1 MLMVLIGCSGS
12 GKTALTER
20 LKEKHG
26 YTTVRT
32 CTTRDRR
39 EGESPEAYDFLSRD
53 EFMELVQRN
62 ELAEW
67 DIYGENMYGS
77 RKSSLEGE
85 EKMILILTPEG
96 AEAVK
101 KEFPDTFV
109 VHVQADMKT
118 AVLRAISREH
128 ELTPGI
134 LDKID
139 KRAMTDY
146 YLYDHPVCDYTTDNR
161 YGRDL
166 DRVAQDVAIAHEAYG
181 MNALLRSMS
190 DDLRSSRE
198 ELQAYDRE
206 KKAQSGARR

>member
-1 MLMVLIGCSGS
+1 MVLIGRSGS
-12 GKTALTER
+12 GKTALATK

-39 EGESPEAYDFLSRD
+39 EGESSDAYEFMSRD

-77 RKSSLEGE
+77 RKSSLVGDN
-85 EKMILILTPEG
+85 KMILILTPEG

-101 KEFPDTFV
+101 KEFPYTFV

-128 ELTPGI
+128 EITPGI
-134 LDKID
+134 LDRID

-146 YLYDHPVCDYTTDNR
+146 YLYSHPACDYTADNR

-166 DRVAQDVAIAHEAYG
+166 DRLAQDVAVAHEAYG
-181 MNALLRSMS
+181 MNELLHGLS

-206 KKAQSGARR
+206 KRAQGEACG